1 MNIIELNKWP
11 LFCPVTS
18 MLETKSVSDNFKML
32 LTVLAFLVNNL
43 HYLFTLASGT
53 NIQKMS
59 PTSKFSHQHSQIF
72 TNFKSPTYNDAT
84 NIIVHHFRL
93 NTGQKFYP
101 KYFIMPSACAVMLFR
116 AQTVLDVSFYFYHRC
131 SRLWEEESKSSDH
144 SSFAWSM
151 APSIDHPRF
160 RHDLEWY
167 IMNDLWWFSIIICF
181 DQVW

>member
-1 MNIIELNKWP
+1 
-11 LFCPVTS
+11 

-84 NIIVHHFRL
+84 NIIFTTNIIVHHFRL

-131 SRLWEEESKSSDH
+131 SRL
-144 SSFAWSM
+144 
-151 APSIDHPRF
+151 
-160 RHDLEWY
+160 
-167 IMNDLWWFSIIICF
+167 
-181 DQVW
+181 